1 MLLLKVILSTP
12 PFSLWIIAFLIV
24 TCLYNI
30 FSIVQIEFNTV
41 SLYSFKKFTIECGTI
56 YDLLSNNVDFTT
68 NKNLSMN
75 RSICVNQAVVTLSTS
90 VLSIIFLTFLFSYA
104 YKIFKTKDDYEDMN
118 TLLAILRR
126 RNK

>member
-1 MLLLKVILSTP
+1 MFKSKYT
-12 PFSLWIIAFLIV
+12 LWIIAFLIV

-90 VLSIIFLTFLFSYA
+90 ILSIIFLTFLFSYA

-118 TLLAILRR
+118 MLLAILRR